1 MASKKSGVKARLVES
16 TSQPNFLRET
26 ITSTQPASSY
36 GNVNT
41 TGVDKG
47 TLPVKNVT
55 NASNKVA
62 TPDTSTNSQEGG
74 NGNASTN
81 PYSNAYQTY
90 KTNLGKVKE
99 AQIGQLDTE
108 YNRQKEQI
116 EGAYQGMNRNAYV
129 TYMQRA
135 LQNRNAASNMGV
147 NRTGMQENMNTANAV
162 DYNRSVGNLGAYR
175 VNQLSDA
182 ENAYNSRLA
191 DLNAQYDTQ
200 FANAD
205 LQGQIA
211 DIGRANELA
220 DLRQQQKFTASE
232 NAKNR
237 EQQTLDANRA
247 YALQKRTY
255 QDEKNRWNYENYVA
269 NTVGR
274 YTTVKQVDN
283 AIKKLQDRKKAG
295 KLNNWQTAYYSQA
308 MSQLR
313 TQKSELQANKKKSSK
328 KK

>member
-1 MASKKSGVKARLVES
+1 MAKVKNGVKATLVETTPKGYKQTL
-16 TSQPNFLRET
+16 TSDK
-26 ITSTQPASSY
+26 PASS
-36 GNVNT
+36 NNLNT
-41 TGVDKG
+41 TAVQAGN
-47 TLPVKNVT
+47 TPVKNVT
-55 NASNKVA
+55 A
-62 TPDTSTNSQEGG
+62 TPAVKDVIAVDTSTNGNSQEGG

-211 DIGRANELA
+211 DIGRQNELA
-220 DLRQQQKFTASE
+220 DLQQQQEFTASE

-237 EQQTLDANRA
+237 EQQALDAQRA
-247 YALQKRTY
+247 YDLQVRQY
-255 QDEKNRWNYENYVA
+255 QDDKNKWNYENYVA
-269 NTVGR
+269 NTVNR
-274 YTTVKQVDN
+274 YTSVKQVDN
-283 AIKKLQDRKKAG
+283 AIKKWQDAKKAG
-295 KLNNWQTAYYSQA
+295 NLNNWQTAYYSQA
-308 MSQLR
+308 MAQLR
-313 TQKSELQANKKKSSK
+313 LQKAELQANKK
-328 KK
+328 

>member
-1 MASKKSGVKARLVES
+1 MAKIKSGVKQTL
-16 TSQPNFLRET
+16 TSVRPAQPKAGFQQTL
-26 ITSTQPASSY
+26 TSSKP
-36 GNVNT
+36 NINT
-41 TGVDKG
+41 TAAQRSANVI
-47 TLPVKNVT
+47 TPSNVT
-55 NASNKVA
+55 GNERPVSGNAQVGQ
-62 TPDTSTNSQEGG
+62 TNSQEGG
-74 NGNASTN
+74 LGNASTN
-81 PYSNAYQTY
+81 PYSNAYETY

-205 LQGQIA
+205 LQGQAA
-211 DIGRANELA
+211 DIGRQNELS
-220 DLRQQQKFTASE
+220 DLQQQQAFTAAENAKDRQQQA
-232 NAKNR
+232 
-237 EQQTLDANRA
+237 LDAQRA
-247 YALQKRTY
+247 YDLQVKQY
-255 QDEKNRWNYENYVA
+255 QDEKNKWNFDNYIT
-269 NTVGR
+269 NTVNR
-274 YTTVKQVDN
+274 YTTVKQVNN
-283 AIKKLQDRKKAG
+283 AIDKWKDRKKSG
-295 KLNNWQTAYYSQA
+295 DLNNWQTAYYNQA
-308 MSQLR
+308 MQQLNM
-313 TQKSELQANKKKSSK
+313 QKAELQANKKKK
-328 KK
+328 

>member
-1 MASKKSGVKARLVES
+1 MAKSGYKQVL
-16 TSQPNFLRET
+16 TSKVTTPK
-26 ITSTQPASSY
+26 SSY
-36 GNVNT
+36 QQVLTSKNPATQNVNT
-41 TGVDKG
+41 TGVQTG
-47 TLPVKNVT
+47 STPVKTVSPAKEAQGIAQNT
-55 NASNKVA
+55 
-62 TPDTSTNSQEGG
+62 QEGG

-182 ENAYNSRLA
+182 ENAYNSKLA

-205 LQGQIA
+205 LQGQVA
-211 DIGRANELA
+211 DIGRQNELS
-220 DLRQQQKFTASE
+220 DLKQQQEFTAAE
-232 NAKNR
+232 NAKDR
-237 EQQTLDANRA
+237 QQSALDAQRA
-247 YALQKRTY
+247 YDLQVKQY
-255 QDEKNRWNYENYVA
+255 QDEKNKWNFDNYIT
-269 NTVGR
+269 NTVNR
-274 YTTVKQVDN
+274 YTTVKQVNN

-308 MSQLR
+308 MSQLKM
-313 TQKSELQANKKKSSK
+313 QKAELQANKKK
-328 KK
+328 